1 MKTVPPTCPEPQTGP
16 QYWRSL
22 DQLADTPEFREWL
35 EKEFPHGAAEL
46 ADAPNRR
53 QFVKIMSASFL
64 LAGLGLTGCRRPEEK
79 IMPFGRAV
87 PGYVHGVPQYY
98 ATAMPARR
106 SAIPLVVRSHD
117 GRPTKIEGNP
127 QHPASNGS
135 TDQFAQA
142 SILNLYDPDRAT
154 QFKKDGKRASR
165 EDVATGLGELAAAA
179 RANGGTGLAFLLERG
194 GSPSRDRVIAE
205 VKKALPNARWFVHEP
220 VDFDI
225 HREAATLA
233 FGKPVA
239 PVFHYDKAKVI
250 VSLDCDFIGGE
261 EETYINVRRYAQGR
275 RVTGPNSSMSRL
287 YAVEALFTLT
297 GANADHRLRVA
308 PSAVLNV
315 AAQLAAKVLGR
326 GQTASLVSSLGSLT
340 GAKVADEKWISECAN
355 DLLDEH
361 HHGNVLVVAGH
372 RQPLAVHLLAHAM
385 NVALGAVG
393 KTVTFQTLEADGFG
407 KIQDLAAQLD
417 SGSVETLVLVGGNPA
432 YTAPAD
438 VNWAQA
444 AAKAKNTVRLGY
456 YEDESFNAKGWHL
469 PQAHFLESW
478 GDARTADG
486 TLVPVQ
492 PLIAPLFDAM
502 TELELLAR
510 IGGLA
515 KTNPHDIVRE
525 TFNGLAGSE
534 ENAWRKFLHDG
545 FLAGSAAPAV
555 NATFDTA
562 AVARV
567 LGAAQ
572 AAPSAAG
579 SLEVVFHRSYA
590 MDDGRFNNN
599 GWLQE
604 TPDPIT
610 KLVWD
615 NAVLVSP
622 ATAEK
627 LGLGKLGSSKTR
639 DTYKDATGGS
649 NMTPEAKKGQF
660 HNQVVKV
667 TVGGRSVT
675 GPVWIVPGMAD
686 NVAGLALGYGR
697 EKTGRVGTAQ
707 KGGPVGFNAYKL
719 RTSQHPH
726 FAGGAT
732 ISATGQTHQ
741 LASTQEHGVMEG
753 RPIVREA
760 NLEQYRK
767 HPDFAKNMDL
777 DSPGHTAHIDMDPAK
792 PGLPKRIYKA
802 PPLTGLH
809 QWGMTIDLTACV
821 GCTACQ
827 VACQSENNIPIV
839 GHEQVTKGREMS
851 WMRLDR
857 YFAGDVNNPQVAFQP
872 MLCQHC
878 ENAPC
883 ESVCPVNATV
893 HDEEGLNLMAYNRCV
908 GTRYCSNNC
917 PYKVR
922 RFNYFDYNRR
932 PLSDLYKSAIDPR
945 NETNGQWEFWRWFK
959 DPSTGSKPKDE
970 WDLMHLAKNP
980 NVSVRMRGVMEKCTF
995 CLQRIEEAK
1004 IAQKVK
1010 AGPSD
1015 DVRVPDGAIKTACQ
1029 QACPAEAIVF
1039 GDISDPDS
1047 RVSQMKKLERNYT
1060 VLGYLDTRTRN
1071 TYLARIRNPNPKM
1084 PDYLE
1089 TTAVQDEY
1097 YRKSG
1102 SSPFEPHG
1110 GHGPAK
1116 ASAAADHGKGGH

>member
-1 MKTVPPTCPEPQTGP
+1 V
-16 QYWRSL
+16 
-22 DQLADTPEFREWL
+22 
-35 EKEFPHGAAEL
+35 
-46 ADAPNRR
+46 
-53 QFVKIMSASFL
+53 
-64 LAGLGLTGCRRPEEK
+64 
-79 IMPFGRAV
+79 
-87 PGYVHGVPQYY
+87 
-98 ATAMPARR
+98 
-106 SAIPLVVRSHD
+106 
-117 GRPTKIEGNP
+117 
-127 QHPASNGS
+127 
-135 TDQFAQA
+135 
-142 SILNLYDPDRAT
+142 
-154 QFKKDGKRASR
+154 
-165 EDVATGLGELAAAA
+165 
-179 RANGGTGLAFLLERG
+179 
-194 GSPSRDRVIAE
+194 
-205 VKKALPNARWFVHEP
+205 
-220 VDFDI
+220 
-225 HREAATLA
+225 
-233 FGKPVA
+233 
-239 PVFHYDKAKVI
+239 
-250 VSLDCDFIGGE
+250 
-261 EETYINVRRYAQGR
+261 
-275 RVTGPNSSMSRL
+275 
-287 YAVEALFTLT
+287 
-297 GANADHRLRVA
+297 
-308 PSAVLNV
+308 
-315 AAQLAAKVLGR
+315 
-326 GQTASLVSSLGSLT
+326 
-340 GAKVADEKWISECAN
+340 
-355 DLLDEH
+355 
-361 HHGNVLVVAGH
+361 
-372 RQPLAVHLLAHAM
+372 
-385 NVALGAVG
+385 
-393 KTVTFQTLEADGFG
+393 
-407 KIQDLAAQLD
+407 
-417 SGSVETLVLVGGNPA
+417 
-432 YTAPAD
+432 
-438 VNWAQA
+438 
-444 AAKAKNTVRLGY
+444 
-456 YEDESFNAKGWHL
+456 
-469 PQAHFLESW
+469 
-478 GDARTADG
+478 
-486 TLVPVQ
+486 
-492 PLIAPLFDAM
+492 
-502 TELELLAR
+502 
-510 IGGLA
+510 
-515 KTNPHDIVRE
+515 
-525 TFNGLAGSE
+525 
-534 ENAWRKFLHDG
+534 
-545 FLAGSAAPAV
+545 
-555 NATFDTA
+555 
-562 AVARV
+562 
-567 LGAAQ
+567 
-572 AAPSAAG
+572 
-579 SLEVVFHRSYA
+579 
-590 MDDGRFNNN
+590 
-599 GWLQE
+599 
-604 TPDPIT
+604 
-610 KLVWD
+610 
-615 NAVLVSP
+615 
-622 ATAEK
+622 
-627 LGLGKLGSSKTR
+627 GKLGSSKTR

-649 NMTPEAKKGQF
+649 NMTPEAKKGLF

-697 EKTGRVGTAQ
+697 EKSGRVGTAQ

-719 RTSQHPH
+719 RTSQQPH

-732 ISATGQTHQ
+732 ISATGETHQ

-767 HPDFAKNMDL
+767 HPNFAVNMDL
-777 DSPGHTAHIDMDPAK
+777 DSPGHTAHIDMDPAA
-792 PGLPKRIYKA
+792 PSLPKRIYKA

-857 YFAGDVNNPQVAFQP
+857 YFAGDVHNPQVAFQP

-932 PLSDLYKSAIDPR
+932 PLSDLYKSTIDPR
-945 NETNGQWEFWRWFK
+945 NETNGEWEFWRWFK

-995 CLQRIEEAK
+995 CIQRIEEAK

-1039 GDISDPDS
+1039 GDISDPNS
-1047 RVSQMKKLERNYT
+1047 QVAQMKKLERNYT

-1097 YRKSG
+1097 KRKSG

-1116 ASAAADHGKGGH
+1116 AGTAADHGKGGH